1 MSLTTPIAT
10 PSTDVISADS
20 CPDTVPDTAPI
31 KTTFSAEEIH
41 QMLPHRYPFALVD
54 RIIDFVPGKRAV
66 GLKNVS
72 FNEPHFQGHFPGRP
86 IMPGVLMVEA
96 MAQVGGVV
104 LRQMADIPEG
114 LFMFAG
120 IDKVRFRRPV
130 VPGDQLIM
138 TVELLSIKGRRFGKM
153 QGRAEVDGQLA
164 VEGELMFALVE

>member
-1 MSLTTPIAT
+1 MTLTTLASEALMSET
-10 PSTDVISADS
+10 A
-20 CPDTVPDTAPI
+20 PDTAPI

-66 GLKNVS
+66 GLKNIS

-104 LRQMADIPEG
+104 LRQMPDIPEG

-153 QGRAEVDGQLA
+153 QGRAEVEGQLA